1 MYFET
6 TNYDNYIKTIP
17 VDKDQE
23 MKLKKFQE
31 HLFAKANQMST
42 QELLDRISD
51 IIKQP
56 VSNSSSS
63 TNLSGGNSSSNGNN
77 NINNRI
83 ENALNE
89 VNNNDTENQNLNRQI
104 LLTENDIELS
114 KVEVVKNALLNRN
127 SEVSIMAIN
136 VKFTERNAT
145 DLINGYDI
153 VVDAV
158 DSWETKLIIAEAC
171 QKSRTSL
178 LHIGVDGEKGQ
189 CCLFVDKSLSKI
201 ANKEILSAP
210 KDGVMGPM
218 VGLVSSMASILLI
231 DYLTGNSENN
241 DKLFYYDYKSSHIGK
256 VLI

>member
-1 MYFET
+1 MDRYDRLLHLSSFSKEKLFILQKKKVLIVGVGGVGQHVATYLT
-6 TNYDNYIKTIP
+6 TNG
-17 VDKDQE
+17 V
-23 MKLKKFQE
+23 
-31 HLFAKANQMST
+31 
-42 QELLDRISD
+42 
-51 IIKQP
+51 
-56 VSNSSSS
+56 
-63 TNLSGGNSSSNGNN
+63 TNLSIIDYDIVEIS
-77 NINNRI
+77 
-83 ENALNE
+83 
-89 VNNNDTENQNLNRQI
+89 NLNRQI
-104 LLTENDIELS
+104 LLTENDVGLP

-127 SEVSIMAIN
+127 SEASITAIN

-189 CCLFVDKSLSKI
+189 CCLFVDKPLSEI